1 MDTGAITGSIFTAVV
16 IIIIISAILFGIW
29 IGAKIKSSGPSVP
42 PTVGGDKYNQF
53 DVDDIEFDNPDPLE
67 PASVKPF
74 GGNAGAPV
82 GSPAYDNFKTYKKG
96 DVVTVDGKEYEMT
109 NTIGAAGY
117 APAAHPASWKL
128 KGGGTAP
135 VQAPAYDN
143 FKTYKKGDVVSSD
156 GKEYEMTNTI
166 GAAGYAPAAHPAHWK
181 VKTIEKF
188 EMPTSG
194 QSGSEPVALPAGTTF
209 YVPASF
215 PMESTAAAPLPYD
228 NGKTY
233 KEGDLVSFKNDTYK
247 MIKMIGAAG
256 YAPTGYPENWK
267 LIPSPVKAETVPTTI
282 LPMSG
287 PQPYDNV
294 KQYNLG
300 DVVLFNGKTY
310 KMTKYLG
317 QSGGDPIGYYA
328 SYWTDTSLLNKP
340 VAPPPPKF
348 SSPTN
353 FIMTGDDIVDYVPVL
368 QMTDF
373 GKGKV
378 YLGQNGSNI
387 VVSNQEGVGMA
398 LLGSLKDYNNMTLQS
413 FQQLMLRNIMSGR
426 PPQSNKSYVVKDIN
440 GNRI

>member
-42 PTVGGDKYNQF
+42 PTVEGDKYNQF
-53 DVDDIEFDNPDPLE
+53 DVDDVEFDNPDPLE

-82 GSPAYDNFKTYKKG
+82 GSPAYDNSKTYKKG

-117 APAAHPASWKL
+117 APAAHPAHWKL

-166 GAAGYAPAAHPAHWK
+166 GAAGYAPAAHPASWK

-267 LIPSPVKAETVPTTI
+267 LIPSPVKAETVPTPI
-282 LPMSG
+282 LP
-287 PQPYDNV
+287 
-294 KQYNLG
+294 
-300 DVVLFNGKTY
+300 
-310 KMTKYLG
+310 
-317 QSGGDPIGYYA
+317 
-328 SYWTDTSLLNKP
+328 WTDTSLLNKP

-398 LLGSLKDYNNMTLQS
+398 LLGSLKDYNNMTIQS

-426 PPQSNKSYVVKDIN
+426 PPQSNKNYVVKDIN